1 MKAGLLRVRGRV
13 AGDTLS
19 DTGEACGP
27 CVGVSTKR
35 SSGTLQR
42 RRVPLHWP
50 EGQSL
55 RILAID
61 GGGIRGIFPATF
73 LAGLERRF
81 LGGDSIAEYF
91 DMITGTST
99 GAIIALGL
107 ASGFKSADIG
117 RLYTERGCEIFP
129 PIGDSGIGCLRR
141 GWQRVSQFF
150 KFRYERRALLIVL
163 QDLFGNRRLGDSI
176 TRLCIPSFD
185 GRHGEPYVFK
195 TPHHPDYRLDRHEP
209 MVKVAAATS
218 AAPAFYAPLE
228 DGGYKFVDGGVWCN
242 NPVMVALV
250 DVLACF
256 DVRRDDIS
264 ILSIGCGTRPY
275 TVGKFKI
282 RMGGIL
288 SWQDIIYAAMRLQS
302 HNAVGQAGLLIG
314 RDQIVRVD
322 APAKAHRIG
331 LDDWTR
337 AVAMLPAAAET
348 ALEKHGDGVA
358 SAFLRERA
366 TVYKPVPVLDDTV
379 RIPNQRTKE

>member
-1 MKAGLLRVRGRV
+1 M
-13 AGDTLS
+13 
-19 DTGEACGP
+19 
-27 CVGVSTKR
+27 R

-42 RRVPLHWP
+42 RRVPLPWP
-50 EGQSL
+50 EGQRL

-61 GGGIRGIFPATF
+61 GGGIRGIFPAAF

-81 LGGDSIAEYF
+81 LGGDSITEYF
-91 DMITGTST
+91 DLITGTST
-99 GAIIALGL
+99 GGIIALGL
-107 ASGFKSADIG
+107 ASGIKSADIC

-129 PIGDSGIGCLRR
+129 PIGDSCIGILRR
-141 GWQRVSQFF
+141 YGRSVSQFF
-150 KFRYERRALLIVL
+150 KFRYDRRSLLKIL
-163 QDLFGNRRLGDSI
+163 RELFGNRKLVDSR

-185 GRHGEPYVFK
+185 GRDGEPYVFK
-195 TPHHPDYRLDRHEP
+195 TPHHPDYRLDRHES

-218 AAPAFYAPLE
+218 AAPTFYAPLE

-256 DVRRDDIS
+256 DVRREDIR
-264 ILSIGCGTRPY
+264 ILSLGCGIRPY
-275 TVGKFKI
+275 TVGKFKM
-282 RMGGIL
+282 RTGGMFA
-288 SWQDIIYAAMRLQS
+288 WKDAIYAAMRLQS

-314 RDQIVRVD
+314 RDQIVRIE
-322 APAKAHRIG
+322 APANAHRIG

-348 ALEKHGDGVA
+348 AVERHGDGVA

-366 TVYKPVPVLDDTV
+366 AVYNPVRDDTV
-379 RIPNQRTKE
+379 LFHDQRSGE